1 LADAEV
7 NHDNHVT
14 LRGRLIE
21 MDALRYTP
29 AGVPIVKFRIAHESS
44 QVEAGT
50 QRQVGCEVA
59 GVAFETEAKLLS
71 SAQLGAEVS
80 IRGFLDR
87 KGKSS
92 RQVELH
98 ATQIDFK

>member
-1 LADAEV
+1 LAHENRV
-7 NHDNHVT
+7 MLHGT
-14 LRGRLIE
+14 LIE

-29 AGVPIVKFRIAHESS
+29 GGVPIVKFRIAHESS
-44 QVEAGT
+44 QTEAGT

-59 GVAFETEAKLLS
+59 GVAFETEAKLL
-71 SAQLGAEVS
+71 AAAPLGAELSVT
-80 IRGFLDR
+80 GFLDR

-92 RQVELH
+92 RQVVLH